1 MLDILDALVVGSTRS
16 PVALARIVGVT
27 GSSPRTVGSALVVT
41 GDGDVVGS
49 LSSGCVEAAVVAAAV
64 DVIATGEPSFERF
77 GGSDIDPF
85 AVGLTCGGEIEVLI
99 ERVDDPSVFLDLRA
113 RIAARTPCALVTTVG
128 APTLRTV
135 LTTAQRYEPN
145 SPWNRV
151 DRYSRALLAVGRSG
165 IVGGS
170 EVNNGDEAAGCRR
183 PVFVQSFATA
193 PRMILAGAN
202 DFVRALTDTARTLG
216 YAVTVVDA
224 RATFATPQRF
234 PRADAVVVDWPDRY
248 LRAEHA
254 AGRLDGRTVVA
265 VMTHDDKFDVPT
277 IVAALTLGR
286 FAYVGALG
294 SRRTHADRRSRL
306 VDAGV
311 APEDL
316 SRLHSPMGLDLDAR
330 TPEETAVSIAAQI
343 IAVRSDA
350 SARPLSILNGP
361 IHR

>member
-1 MLDILDALVVGSTRS
+1 MLDILDALVVESTRS

-27 GSSPRTVGSALVVT
+27 GSSPRTVGSALMVT
-41 GDGDVVGS
+41 ADGDVVGS
-49 LSSGCVEAAVVAAAV
+49 LSSGCVEAAVVAAAA

-99 ERVDDPSVFLDLRA
+99 ERVDGPGVLVDLRS
-113 RIAARTPCALVTTVG
+113 RIDARTPCALVTTVG

-135 LTTAQRYEPN
+135 LAGSDSCTAAT
-145 SPWNRV
+145 PWNRV
-151 DRYSRALLAVGRSG
+151 DRDARALLAVGRSG
-165 IVGGS
+165 MVGGS
-170 EVNNGDEAAGCRR
+170 EINKGEEAAGCRLT
-183 PVFVQSFATA
+183 VFVQSFATA

-216 YAVTVVDA
+216 YEVTVVDA
-224 RATFATPQRF
+224 RATFASVQRF

-248 LRAEHA
+248 LRGEHA
-254 AGRLDGRTVVA
+254 AGRLDARTVIA

-277 IVAALTLGR
+277 IQAALTLDR
-286 FAYVGALG
+286 FAFVGAMG
-294 SRRTHADRRSRL
+294 SRRTHADRLSRL

-311 APEDL
+311 APADL
-316 SRLHSPMGLDLDAR
+316 TRLHSPMGLDLDAR

-350 SARPLSILNGP
+350 SARPLSSLDGP